1 MLFQQRIEG
10 EKKDYAERCRI
21 NTMVKEKPIIYVD
34 ADACPV
40 KTETLHCAKTFDVSV
55 VFVASYKNMMNDP
68 EGEWIYVD
76 ADKEAADLQIAN
88 SVKKGD
94 IVITADIGLAG
105 TLLAKRVYVLSP
117 RGKEYTED
125 KIMSLLDM
133 RYQSAKLRRQGK
145 HTKGPKSFTKEDRKA
160 YVEKLMGILS
170 NLAGING
177 SMSN

>member
-1 MLFQQRIEG
+1 MQ
-10 EKKDYAERCRI
+10 KDVELVL
-21 NTMVKEKPIIYVD
+21 MMDEKPMIYVD

-40 KTETLHCAKTFDVSV
+40 KSETLHCAKTFDVSV

-76 ADKEAADLQIAN
+76 ADKEAADLQIVN

-160 YVEKLMGILS
+160 YVEKLMEILS
-170 NLAGING
+170 NFAGNDG
-177 SMSN
+177 SVSN